1 MATVIEITE
10 NGLREQAAEY
20 TLAANPLVGIR
31 EQEIF
36 ESAGKLLEQT
46 MINPALA
53 TKHYLSYLGELG
65 RIATGGS

>member
-1 MATVIEITE
+1 MADAVVLPQVQPVRPVAQFFKLIP
-10 NGLREQAAEY
+10 GVLL
-20 TLAANPLVGIR
+20 LAVVGY
-31 EQEIF
+31 
-36 ESAGKLLEQT
+36 AGKLLEQT